1 MPEDPR
7 IGSVIAGHRIERLV
21 GRGGMGVVY
30 AAVDVALDRT
40 VALKLIA
47 PELAAEPGFRGRF
60 MAESRIAASLDHPN
74 VVPIFRAGEDDGV
87 LFLAMRFV
95 SGDDLRTIVDRDGPL
110 SPERAAIVVTQV
122 AAALAAAHARGLVHR
137 DVKPANI
144 LVTGDDHCYLTD
156 FGLVKD
162 LAATAG
168 VTRTGE
174 VLGTLDYVAPERIQ
188 GGETGPWTDV
198 YALGCVL
205 FFALTGSVVFPLE
218 APERKLW
225 AHVSA
230 PPPSPAA
237 LRPDI
242 PPALDEVVARAL
254 AKDPGER
261 YESAPAL
268 ATAVREAASASGE
281 PPAATSSGRPA
292 DGRLAALTRAF
303 DGPPDDVDRLAR
315 AAARA
320 AASARRVQDAVD
332 EQPPEQIERRLAEVR
347 GQHVPGK
354 VQLVSDL
361 AQQLAGQ
368 RRLRARLE
376 AFHARLEDL
385 LDDPG
390 DPRAACDRLDELAAR
405 LEGTS

>member
-1 MPEDPR
+1 LSGHPGGGYNCGVE
-7 IGSVIAGHRIERLV
+7 IGSVIAGHRLQRLV

-30 AAVDVALDRT
+30 EAVDETLDRV

-60 MAESRIAASLDHPN
+60 MTESRIAASLDHPN
-74 VVPIFRAGEDDGV
+74 VVPIYRAGEEDGL

-95 SGDDLRTIVDRDGPL
+95 TGDDLRTLVERDGPL
-110 SPERAAIVVTQV
+110 GPQRAAAVIGQV

-144 LVTGDDHCYLTD
+144 LVTPDGHCYLTD

-162 LAATAG
+162 LAATTG

-205 FFALTGSVVFPLE
+205 FFALTGRVVFPLE

-225 AHVSA
+225 AHISE
-230 PPPSPAA
+230 PPPPTAVTPAVDA
-237 LRPDI
+237 
-242 PPALDEVVARAL
+242 VVARAL
-254 AKDPGER
+254 AKHPRER

-268 ATAVREAASASGE
+268 AAALQAAVGLQ
-281 PPAATSSGRPA
+281 PAAG
-292 DGRLAALTRAF
+292 
-303 DGPPDDVDRLAR
+303 
-315 AAARA
+315 
-320 AASARRVQDAVD
+320 D
-332 EQPPEQIERRLAEVR
+332 EVAEIERRLIEVR
-347 GQHVPGK
+347 RQQVPGK
-354 VQLVSDL
+354 VQIVEQL
-361 AQQLAGQ
+361 AQQLAD
-368 RRLRARLE
+368 RRRE
-376 AFHARLEDL
+376 AGR
-385 LDDPG
+385 
-390 DPRAACDRLDELAAR
+390 
-405 LEGTS
+405 

>member
-1 MPEDPR
+1 MSADPR

-60 MAESRIAASLDHPN
+60 MAESRIAASIDHPN
-74 VVPIFRAGEDDGV
+74 VVPIFRAGEEDGL

-95 SGDDLRTIVDRDGPL
+95 GGDDLRTIVERDGPL
-110 SPERAAIVVTQV
+110 GPERAAAIVTQV
-122 AAALAAAHARGLVHR
+122 AAALGAAHARGLVHR
-137 DVKPANI
+137 DVKPANV

-162 LAATAG
+162 LAATTG

-205 FFALTGSVVFPLE
+205 FFALTGSVVFPLDAAE
-218 APERKLW
+218 SKLW

-230 PPPSPAA
+230 PPPSVAA
-237 LRPDI
+237 VRPEI
-242 PPALDEVVARAL
+242 PPAVDAVVARAL
-254 AKDPGER
+254 AKDPRER

-268 ATAVREAASASGE
+268 AAAVRDATSAS
-281 PPAATSSGRPA
+281 RPA
-292 DGRLAALTRAF
+292 DGRLAALARAF
-303 DGPPDDVDRLAR
+303 DGPSDDVERLAR
-315 AAARA
+315 TAERVT
-320 AASARRVQDAVD
+320 ASVQRLQDAVD
-332 EQPPEQIERRLAEVR
+332 ELPPEQIERRLAEVR

-354 VQLVSDL
+354 IQLVDSL
-361 AQQLAGQ
+361 SQQLAGQ

-376 AFHARLEDL
+376 TFRARLEDL
-385 LDDPG
+385 LEDPG
-390 DPRAACDRLDELAAR
+390 DPRAACDRLDALAAE
-405 LEGTS
+405 LQGTP